1 MPKATQPHTC
11 CGTGFIC
18 FSKLGLDFKKL
29 LFIQNDLV
37 YKNCCMPCIFT
48 GITDVC
54 SDFKNAVALNGN

>member
-1 MPKATQPHTC
+1 MPKATQPHTY

-37 YKNCCMPCIFT
+37 YKT
-48 GITDVC
+48 AVC
-54 SDFKNAVALNGN
+54 PAFLQVLQMFAQTLKMQLH